1 MGGGM
6 MLYYDAK
13 RDMLPAT
20 PNDYYR
26 EHFQQLINSRW
37 TNTTMLQDIEE
48 ETPFASFKF
57 EKIQVH
63 MIHALDKSTKTKQGN
78 DFREIVFQDIDHVVN
93 LGGYYKFNN
102 AYWLTIN
109 LDELNCIS
117 KNIIVRRC
125 NNVLKWKDENG
136 TLYEYPCIL
145 EYDATAASPRVDN
158 NVITP
163 NNRVRVIVQAN
174 KDTLP
179 LKVNKRFIFG
189 DRPFKII
196 GLNNYMIDHIGGVQ
210 HIMYITVQLDEI
222 SPYDDFVNNIAYNTN
237 TDTEIEPPVEPK
249 NGIIIE
255 PMFEFVRQ
263 HYTTNFEANLYIDD
277 VKQDDVI
284 TVSASGAPDWTYNLQ
299 SLGNNQFSLMCKQM
313 AQIPLELTFTNG
325 DISESIFVDLKS
337 MF

>member
-1 MGGGM
+1 

-13 RDMLPAT
+13 RNALPKT

-26 EHFQQLINSRW
+26 DHMQQLINEQW
-37 TNTTMLQDIEE
+37 DNTTMLQDIEE
-48 ETPFASFKF
+48 EYPFASFQF
-57 EKIQVH
+57 RAIQVR
-63 MIHALDKSTKTKQGN
+63 MIHALDKSTRQKQGD
-78 DFREIVFQDIDHVVN
+78 DFRELIFKDIDYTVN
-93 LGGYYKFNN
+93 LGAYYKFAN
-102 AYWLTIN
+102 AYWLAIN
-109 LDELNCIS
+109 LDELNRTT

-136 TLYEYPCIL
+136 DIKEYPCVL

-196 GLNNYMIDHIGGVQ
+196 GYNNYMIDTINGVQ
-210 HIMYITVQLDEI
+210 NIIYMVTQLDEI

-237 TDTEIEPPVEPK
+237 TDTEIEPPIEPK

-263 HYTTNFEANLYIDD
+263 HYTMNFEANLYIDD

-284 TVSASGAPDWTYNLQ
+284 TANTSGAPDWTYNLQ
-299 SLGNNQFSLMCKQM
+299 SLGDNSFNLTCKQM
-313 AQIPLELTFTNG
+313 AQIPLEITFSNG